1 MGILLEEGY
10 TYLNKYIYIY
20 IPDPWFTVCC
30 WHFMLRPG
38 KIKKKTII
46 NSCLPF
52 FLLLITY
59 DTNIVN
65 MNSRFKTA
73 LIQRRKWVFWFTVS
87 LERKLRRYSWFWYT
101 KQFFCFGFF
110 FRLLMFVCFSRFFF
124 LFLYKIE
131 SKYSLVWFGNYDREK
146 TDLPW
151 RLVQ

>member
-1 MGILLEEGY
+1 MKLMELIFEKKNNAINEMGILLEEGY

-20 IPDPWFTVCC
+20 IYPWPLV
-30 WHFMLRPG
+30 HSMLLTFHATARQN
-38 KIKKKTII
+38 KKKTII

-110 FRLLMFVCFSRFFF
+110 FD
-124 LFLYKIE
+124 Y
-131 SKYSLVWFGNYDREK
+131 
-146 TDLPW
+146 
-151 RLVQ
+151 